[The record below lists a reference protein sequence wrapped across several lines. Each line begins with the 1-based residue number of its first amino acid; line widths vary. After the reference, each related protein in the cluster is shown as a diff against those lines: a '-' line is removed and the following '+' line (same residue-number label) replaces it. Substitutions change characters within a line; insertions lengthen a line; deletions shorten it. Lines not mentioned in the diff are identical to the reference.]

1 MRKILVL
8 NPKGGCGKSTLVTN
22 IAAYFANQGRKVAIA
37 DFDPQ
42 QSSADWLARR
52 PESAPTVRA
61 AKSRDGKVDVPRST
75 EIIIIDSPAGLHGK
89 KLVNFVSS
97 SETMIIPL
105 MPSALDISAVERFFE
120 ELYSLRELI
129 NRKIKVATVANRVRE
144 DTLSAAKLDYFLNG
158 MKLPGGRKLPF
169 IAMLRNSQNYV
180 KAAEMGLG
188 IFEFTPSK
196 TIYDREQLQPLMSW
210 LTSSRSLPD

>member
-8 NPKGGCGKSTLVTN
+8 NPKGGCGKSTLATN
-22 IAAYFANQGRKVAIA
+22 IAAYFANQDRKVAIA
-37 DFDPQ
+37 DLDPQ
-42 QSSADWLARR
+42 QSSADWLSRR
-52 PESAPTVRA
+52 PQSAPEI
-61 AKSRDGKVDVPRST
+61 KSASVSDGKLAVPRST
-75 EIIIIDSPAGLHGK
+75 EIVIIDSPAGLHGK

-97 SETMIIPL
+97 SETMIVPL
-105 MPSALDISAVERFFE
+105 MPSTMDISAVERFFE

-129 NRKIKVATVANRVRE
+129 KRKIKVATVANRVRE
-144 DTLSAAKLDYFLNG
+144 DTLSAARLDDFLSS

-188 IFEFTPSK
+188 IYEFTPSK
-196 TIYDREQLQPLMSW
+196 TIPDREQLQPLMSW
-210 LTSSRSLPD
+210 LASSRSLPD